1 MTYCVAIKTDSGMI
15 FASDS
20 LTNAGIDH
28 VSTYSKMHTFVK
40 PGCHMFVLLAAGNLA
55 TTQSVVKRLTDD
67 EQMGNLPNLSS
78 VQTLSEAVDYIGH
91 ISAEVQ
97 RVQAERDTAST
108 NFEATFIFGGQIAG
122 QPPAALKI
130 YPEGNHITTSA
141 ETPYLQIGESKYGKP
156 VLDRFLDLSTGLD
169 HAARCAVVS
178 LDSTMR
184 SNVAVGEPIE
194 VLLYETD
201 SLQLRHRV
209 KLDEDSSYL
218 REVRRLWDGKLRE
231 GLLNLTPLPA
241 IALDPALDL
250 GGDLPLP

>member
-1 MTYCVAIKTDSGMI
+1 MTYCLAIALEEGLV

-20 LTNAGIDH
+20 RTHASPDQ
-28 VSTYSKMHTFVK
+28 VSTNSKMHCFGT
-40 PGCHMFVLLAAGNLA
+40 PGQRQLVLLSAGRLA
-55 TTQSVVKRLTDD
+55 TTQAVLGRLQRDISHGAALSLHSVENLEAAADYLGEICHQVREQYGDTD
-67 EQMGNLPNLSS
+67 P
-78 VQTLSEAVDYIGH
+78 
-91 ISAEVQ
+91 
-97 RVQAERDTAST
+97 AS
-108 NFEATFIFGGQIAG
+108 FILGGQIAG

-194 VLLYETD
+194 VLLYESN